1 MEFLR
6 GFFSSQTFMPHGH
19 CYLWN
24 PGLVVLEV
32 VSNGFIGVSYLVIS
46 TTLAV
51 LVYRL
56 RDIPFKLVYLAFGL
70 FIVTCGFTHFLDIWV
85 IWVPTYWVDAFVRAI
100 TAAASVGTAIVL
112 PALVPR
118 AMGLVRAARV
128 AEQRGIQVENAL
140 RDLGTSLERAK
151 QLDQLKTTLFAN
163 VSHELR
169 TPLQLILGPASAI
182 ALAPNLTDAQRLD
195 VATIVR
201 NAHLLLK
208 QVNDFLD
215 IAKLESGGTDIEYV
229 ATDLARLLRAV
240 AQHFDG
246 HARSR
251 KMNWSVDA
259 PTSVPGDVD
268 VRKIEKALLNLLSNA
283 FKFTPEGGTIRI
295 ALRQEL
301 HELVFDVE
309 DSGPGVAPEQRAAI
323 FERFRQGDASLA
335 RQFGGTGLGLAIVK
349 EFVELHRGSVT
360 VSGSAVG
367 GARFTVRL
375 PVHAPTTALVLSDTG
390 SSDAELSVAARTTL
404 EELRILPERARAI
417 STAKGPR
424 VLVVEDNPEM
434 RDFIVHSL
442 PADYQVATAGD
453 GAEGLAAAEKLQ
465 PDLIVADVM
474 MPRLSGDALLAA
486 IRTDPRLEA
495 TPVLLL
501 SARTE
506 EEFRT
511 KLLGQGAQ
519 DYLTKPFAAEE
530 FRARASNLVAMKR
543 VRDRLQKALTSST
556 SDVEVL
562 VVQLSENQAQLQTTL
577 EIAERANQ
585 FKGEFLGLVAHEL
598 RTPVSALQLQLHRLR
613 LEMTRKED
621 PANTLQRMGASMSR
635 ITTLIDSLL
644 EYARSDSGRLS
655 LSVRPFWVADV
666 VRDAIDELRPSAERK
681 GIELRFIESEF
692 LPQLRSDARLVRLIL
707 SNLMANAVKFT
718 ERGVVEVILRPGSDG
733 EQVLAVRDTGPG
745 IRAEDRDGLFEPFS
759 QPDSTRALQQ
769 SGVGLGLALVRAMV
783 SALGGRVWL
792 ESEVGRGSTFSVAI
806 PIAAWEA

>member
-6 GFFSSQTFMPHGH
+6 DFFSSQSFMPHGH

-32 VSNGFIGVSYLVIS
+32 ASNGLIGVSYLVIS

-118 AMGLVRAARV
+118 VMGLVRAARV

-215 IAKLESGGTDIEYV
+215 VAKLESGGTDIEYV
-229 ATDLARLLRAV
+229 ATDVARLFRAV
-240 AQHFDG
+240 AQNFDA

-251 KMNWSVDA
+251 KMHWYVEA
-259 PTSVPGDVD
+259 PTSLLGDVD
-268 VRKIEKALLNLLSNA
+268 IRKVEKALLNLLSNA

-295 ALRQEL
+295 SLRQEL
-301 HELVFDVE
+301 NKLVFDVE
-309 DSGPGVAPEQRAAI
+309 DSGPGVAAEQRATI

-349 EFVELHRGSVT
+349 EFVELHHGSVS
-360 VSGSAVG
+360 VSGSPLG
-367 GARFTVRL
+367 GARFTVHL
-375 PVHAPTTALVLSDTG
+375 PVHAPNTALVLSDTG
-390 SSDAELSVAARTTL
+390 SVDAALSVAARTTV
-404 EELRILPERARAI
+404 EELRVLPERARAMSI
-417 STAKGPR
+417 GKGPR

-434 RDFIVHSL
+434 RDFIVRSL
-442 PADYQVATAGD
+442 PPDYQVATAGD
-453 GAEGLAAAEKLQ
+453 GAEGLAAAESLQ
-465 PDLIVADVM
+465 PDLIVTDVM

-486 IRTDPRLEA
+486 VRTDPRLEA

-501 SARTE
+501 SARAE

-562 VVQLSENQAQLQTTL
+562 AAQLSENQARLQTAL

-613 LEMTRKED
+613 VEMTKQED
-621 PANTLQRMGASMSR
+621 PTKTLERMGVSMSR
-635 ITTLIDSLL
+635 VTTLIDSLL
-644 EYARSDSGRLS
+644 EYARSDSGH
-655 LSVRPFWVADV
+655 LSVSLGVFSVAEV

-681 GIELRFIESEF
+681 GIELRFVENES

-718 ERGVVEVILRPGSDG
+718 DHGAVEVMLGRGSNG

-745 IRAEDRDGLFEPFS
+745 IRVEDRDGVFEPFS

-792 ESEVGRGSTFSVAI
+792 ESEVGQGSTFSVAI
-806 PIAAWEA
+806 PMAAWEA